1 MENRYRSQMDLTWDS
16 LRAADATLKRW
27 RSSVNSWG
35 ASDES
40 KFDIEINSFIMNDLD
55 LPKVI
60 IRLRALEKDSTVG
73 ALDKRAIFL
82 YADQVLGLDLG
93 RAPEPEVQVELTY
106 EAFQKL
112 EARAAARAAGNWA
125 ESDRIRDELAR
136 DGIIVRDGKDG
147 QSWEIQI

>member
-1 MENRYRSQMDLTWDS
+1 
-16 LRAADATLKRW
+16 
-27 RSSVNSWG
+27 
-35 ASDES
+35 
-40 KFDIEINSFIMNDLD
+40 MNDLD

-60 IRLRALEKDSTVG
+60 IRLRALEKDSTLG

-82 YADQVLGLDLG
+82 YADQVLGLDLA
-93 RAPEPEVQVELTY
+93 RTPEPEVQVELTY